1 MKNMKRKLT
10 KKEFMPEPSPVWIK
24 KETGVEL
31 NHFFLRLWQDLS
43 MKKFGDKDHCLEVAT
58 ELGYI
63 YQYSDH
69 HTGETLYD
77 PIGFDYDP
85 VLYRN
90 SLNIPDGMP
99 LVRQDEGRGV
109 EYQQLWKSLFSEDR
123 EVRLNG

>member
-1 MKNMKRKLT
+1 
-10 KKEFMPEPSPVWIK
+10 
-24 KETGVEL
+24 
-31 NHFFLRLWQDLS
+31 

>member
-1 MKNMKRKLT
+1 M
-10 KKEFMPEPSPVWIK
+10 
-24 KETGVEL
+24 
-31 NHFFLRLWQDLS
+31 
-43 MKKFGDKDHCLEVAT
+43 EVAI
-58 ELGYI
+58 ELGYVWKHR
-63 YQYSDH
+63 DP